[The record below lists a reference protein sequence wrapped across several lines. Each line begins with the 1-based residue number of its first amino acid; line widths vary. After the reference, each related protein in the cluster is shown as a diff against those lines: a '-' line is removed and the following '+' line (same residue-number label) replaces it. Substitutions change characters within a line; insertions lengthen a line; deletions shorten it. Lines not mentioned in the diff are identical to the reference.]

1 MPQTEKKKKR
11 DKTQI
16 RVFLDLLVHLVTQFV
31 RVVESLIIATVE
43 F

>member
-1 MPQTEKKKKR
+1 MPQTEKKKR
-11 DKTQI
+11 DKNQI

>member
-1 MPQTEKKKKR
+1 MPQTEKKKR

>member
-1 MPQTEKKKKR
+1 MPQTEKKKR

-31 RVVESLIIATVE
+31 RVVESLIIATVG

>member
-1 MPQTEKKKKR
+1 MTQKEKKKR